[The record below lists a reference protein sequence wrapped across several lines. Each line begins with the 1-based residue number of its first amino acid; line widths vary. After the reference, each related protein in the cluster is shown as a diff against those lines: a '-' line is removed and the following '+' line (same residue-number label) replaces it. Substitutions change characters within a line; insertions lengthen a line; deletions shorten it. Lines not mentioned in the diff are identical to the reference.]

1 MSEVARYRILAPS
14 YINKQLLF
22 EGDEVDYEGKP
33 GSALEPINDAAKE
46 AKKKA
51 DKNYVEPKPE
61 DEKPSVPKP
70 EDEKPSVP
78 KPEDDGSNQADVDL
92 AALREE
98 YEALF
103 NTAPHPAMKADTM
116 KTKIAEKRAELGV

>member
-1 MSEVARYRILAPS
+1 MSEVARYKVLATS

-22 EGDEVDYEGKP
+22 VGDEVEYDGKP

-51 DKNYVEPKPE
+51 DKNYVEPTL
-61 DEKPSVPKP
+61 DVDQVPA
-70 EDEKPSVP
+70 P
-78 KPEDDGSNQADVDL
+78 KGVGSNQADVDL
-92 AALREE
+92 AALRDE

-103 NTAPHPAMKADTM
+103 NTAPHPAMKAETM

>member
-61 DEKPSVPKP
+61 DEKPLMLKP
-70 EDEKPSVP
+70 EG
-78 KPEDDGSNQADVDL
+78 DGSNQADVDL
-92 AALREE
+92 AALRDE

-103 NTAPHPAMKADTM
+103 SSAPHPAMKAETM

>member
-1 MSEVARYRILAPS
+1 MSEVARYKVLAPS

-33 GSALEPINDAAKE
+33 GSALEPINDAAIA

-51 DKNYVEPKPE
+51 DKNYVEPE
-61 DEKPSVPKP
+61 TGGDGDSNDDQETGG
-70 EDEKPSVP
+70 
-78 KPEDDGSNQADVDL
+78 DGSNQADVDL
-92 AALREE
+92 AALRDE

-103 NTAPHPAMKADTM
+103 GSSAHPAMKAETM
-116 KTKIAEKRAELGV
+116 KTKIAKKRAELGV

>member
-1 MSEVARYRILAPS
+1 MSKVARYKILATS

-22 EGDEVDYEGKP
+22 EGDEVDYDGKP

-51 DKNYVEPKPE
+51 DKNYVEPKTE
-61 DEKPSVPKP
+61 GDGEVVNDSDDKPKT
-70 EDEKPSVP
+70 EG
-78 KPEDDGSNQADVDL
+78 DGSNQADVDL
-92 AALREE
+92 AALRDE

-103 NTAPHPAMKADTM
+103 NSAPHPAMKAENM

>member
-1 MSEVARYRILAPS
+1 MSEVARYKILATS

-22 EGDEVDYEGKP
+22 EGDEVDYDGKP

-51 DKNYVEPKPE
+51 DKNYVEPKAE
-61 DEKPSVPKP
+61 GDGEVMNDSDDKPKT
-70 EDEKPSVP
+70 EG
-78 KPEDDGSNQADVDL
+78 DGSNQADVDL
-92 AALREE
+92 AALRDE

-103 NTAPHPAMKADTM
+103 NSAPHPGMKAETM

>member
-61 DEKPSVPKP
+61 DEKPPEQKP
-70 EDEKPSVP
+70 EG
-78 KPEDDGSNQADVDL
+78 DGSNQADVDL
-92 AALREE
+92 AALRDE

-103 NTAPHPAMKADTM
+103 NSAPHPAMKAETM

>member
-61 DEKPSVPKP
+61 DEKPPAPKP
-70 EDEKPSVP
+70 EG
-78 KPEDDGSNQADVDL
+78 DGSNQADVDL
-92 AALREE
+92 AALRDD

-103 NTAPHPAMKADTM
+103 GKAPHPAMLAETM

>member
-1 MSEVARYRILAPS
+1 MSEVARYKILATS

-22 EGDEVDYEGKP
+22 VGDEVEYDGKP

-51 DKNYVEPKPE
+51 DKNYVEPTPE
-61 DEKPSVPKP
+61 GEHLLTLKGG
-70 EDEKPSVP
+70 
-78 KPEDDGSNQADVDL
+78 GSNQADVDL
-92 AALREE
+92 AALRDE

-103 NTAPHPAMKADTM
+103 NSAPHPAMKAETM

>member
-51 DKNYVEPKPE
+51 DKNYVEPKPGSALE
-61 DEKPSVPKP
+61 PKP
-70 EDEKPSVP
+70 EGS
-78 KPEDDGSNQADVDL
+78 GSNQADVDL
-92 AALREE
+92 AALRDE

-103 NTAPHPAMKADTM
+103 GTAPHPAMKAETM

>member
-1 MSEVARYRILAPS
+1 MSEVARYKILAPS
-14 YINKQLLF
+14 YINKQLWF
-22 EGDEVDYEGKP
+22 EGDEVEYDGKP

-51 DKNYVEPKPE
+51 DKNYVEPKAEGDGEAGAGPE
-61 DEKPSVPKP
+61 VEPKA
-70 EDEKPSVP
+70 EG
-78 KPEDDGSNQADVDL
+78 DGSNQADVDL
-92 AALREE
+92 AALRDD

-103 NTAPHPAMKADTM
+103 NTAPHPAMKAETM

>member
-1 MSEVARYRILAPS
+1 MSEVARYKILAPS

-46 AKKKA
+46 AKRKA

-61 DEKPSVPKP
+61 DENPLDTNPGNG
-70 EDEKPSVP
+70 
-78 KPEDDGSNQADVDL
+78 GSNQADVDL
-92 AALREE
+92 AALRDE

-103 NTAPHPAMKADTM
+103 NSAPHPAMKAETM